1 MAKKILIVLGAPG
14 SGKSTQADLICKE
27 FNYEH
32 VIESDLL
39 KQEILKKTPLSKKIA
54 KIMNEGKL
62 VPYEITCDILFKKI
76 KKSKKNKIVIDGFP
90 REINQAIVFDY
101 FVFSENIDFL
111 GIVYLSLSKESSV
124 KRLLLR
130 KRKDDTKKIIQKRLE
145 IYYKETKPVIE
156 RYKKQKKLIEIDGE
170 PSIEEIFK
178 NVKNKLKNK
187 SLKEKILWSQI
198 KEY

>member
-1 MAKKILIVLGAPG
+1 MRRQTKMAKKILIVLGAPG

-187 SLKEKILWSQI
+187 SLKEKIL
-198 KEY
+198 

>member
-1 MAKKILIVLGAPG
+1 M
-14 SGKSTQADLICKE
+14 
-27 FNYEH
+27 
-32 VIESDLL
+32 
-39 KQEILKKTPLSKKIA
+39 
-54 KIMNEGKL
+54 
-62 VPYEITCDILFKKI
+62 
-76 KKSKKNKIVIDGFP
+76 
-90 REINQAIVFDY
+90 
-101 FVFSENIDFL
+101 FSENIDFL

-187 SLKEKILWSQI
+187 SLKEKIL
-198 KEY
+198 

>member
-32 VIESDLL
+32 IIESDLL

-187 SLKEKILWSQI
+187 SLKEKIL
-198 KEY
+198 

>member
-187 SLKEKILWSQI
+187 SLKEKIL
-198 KEY
+198 

>member
-1 MAKKILIVLGAPG
+1 
-14 SGKSTQADLICKE
+14 
-27 FNYEH
+27 
-32 VIESDLL
+32 
-39 KQEILKKTPLSKKIA
+39 
-54 KIMNEGKL
+54 
-62 VPYEITCDILFKKI
+62 
-76 KKSKKNKIVIDGFP
+76 
-90 REINQAIVFDY
+90 
-101 FVFSENIDFL
+101 VFSENIDFL

-187 SLKEKILWSQI
+187 SLKEKIL
-198 KEY
+198 

>member
-1 MAKKILIVLGAPG
+1 
-14 SGKSTQADLICKE
+14 
-27 FNYEH
+27 
-32 VIESDLL
+32 
-39 KQEILKKTPLSKKIA
+39 
-54 KIMNEGKL
+54 
-62 VPYEITCDILFKKI
+62 LFKKI

-187 SLKEKILWSQI
+187 SLKEKIL
-198 KEY
+198 